1 LPLTVNSQPATA
13 SKVAVIAS
21 LAEDSAPAREERMPK
36 KKVSDSKSNA
46 RIEAAPKY
54 RAPALEKGLDVLEL
68 LAAEKAPMTLSA
80 ISERLGR
87 SAGEL
92 FRMLQVLEY
101 KHFIKQAPGTAGYVL
116 TNKLFA
122 LSMAQAPIRSLLDV
136 ALPVMRR
143 LSMTIDQSCHI
154 AVASEDQI
162 VVIARVERPG
172 DLGFSVRVGYRR
184 DITKAASGL
193 VLFAYQADEVR
204 RLWLKNCRLRGPA
217 ADEFVARAD
226 AVKVRGHHQEPSHF
240 VQGIVDLSAPIIRGG
255 SAIAALTSP
264 FVQSVPL
271 SVPREKAISHIREAA
286 DYISRE
292 LAVGDYY

>member
-1 LPLTVNSQPATA
+1 
-13 SKVAVIAS
+13 
-21 LAEDSAPAREERMPK
+21 MPRP
-36 KKVSDSKSNA
+36 KSSGTKSRTEA
-46 RIEAAPKY
+46 AAPKY

-68 LAAEKAPMTLSA
+68 LAAERAPMTLSE
-80 ISERLGR
+80 ISQKLSR

-101 KHFIKQAPGTAGYVL
+101 KHFIKQAPGGAGYAL

-154 AVASEDQI
+154 AVPSEDQI
-162 VVIARVERPG
+162 VVVARVERPG

-184 DITKAASGL
+184 DITKAASGV
-193 VLFAYQADEVR
+193 VLFAYQSDEMR
-204 RLWLKNCRLRGPA
+204 RVWLKNCGLRGAA

-226 AVKVRGHHQEPSHF
+226 AVKARGHHQEPSHF
-240 VQGIVDLSAPIIRGG
+240 VQGIIDLSAPIVRSE
-255 SAIAALTSP
+255 SAIAALTCP

-271 SVPREKAISHIREAA
+271 AVPRERAITHIREAA
-286 DYISRE
+286 DHISQE
-292 LAVGDYY
+292 LALGDYY